1 MIAKHPEM
9 VFVKSSTE
17 AKEVMKSKEFTIASS
32 MGLESGHMIG
42 SSLAVLRLFHKLG
55 VRYMTL
61 THNCDVPWATQAY
74 SEGKT
79 DEGLSD
85 FGRKVVLEMN
95 RMGMFV
101 DISHVSRQTMIGRN

>member
-17 AKEVMKSKEFTIASS
+17 AKEVMRSKDFTIASS

-42 SSLAVLRLFHKLG
+42 SSLAVLRLFHELG

-79 DEGLSD
+79 SEGLSD

-101 DISHVSRQTMIGRN
+101 DISHVSRQTMIGKN